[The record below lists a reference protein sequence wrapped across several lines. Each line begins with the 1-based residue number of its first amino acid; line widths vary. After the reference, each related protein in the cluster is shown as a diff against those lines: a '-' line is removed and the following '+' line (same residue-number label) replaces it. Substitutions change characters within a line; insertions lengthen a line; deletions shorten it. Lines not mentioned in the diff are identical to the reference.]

1 LLPDRGLL
9 AMRKNSGTKSGSDA
23 GGQSSGSESLRAI
36 DALYTLEMKANLAA
50 LRQQRRRSRLQRSLQ
65 QWSEYWPVAIGI
77 VLSICA
83 PEIRDMLATMQP
95 WAMWVVFPLVVLAG
109 RPEINMGDLMA
120 VYLPIVMLYIQFP
133 LEGLLARL
141 LLKGNVTI
149 RGVAVQVL
157 FFHALCIIELWLVN
171 GGLWQLLKR

>member
-1 LLPDRGLL
+1 
-9 AMRKNSGTKSGSDA
+9 MRKHYETKSGSDA
-23 GGQSSGSESLRAI
+23 GEQSSSSDSLRAI

-50 LRQQRRRSRLQRSLQ
+50 LRQQRRRTRLQKSLK

-83 PEIRDMLATMQP
+83 PELRDIVATMQP
-95 WAMWVVFPLVVLAG
+95 WAMWIVFPLVVLAG
-109 RPEINMGDLMA
+109 RPEVNMGDVMA
-120 VYLPIVMLYIQFP
+120 VYLPMAMLYIQFP

-141 LLKGNVTI
+141 LLKGDVTV